1 MTKLSNT
8 NTQEIE
14 RYFEI
19 GRYGTDNDDRLSHE
33 TEFSGF
39 IILGE
44 SALCKYAS
52 DEDWGT
58 QIENVED
65 IENVEEEN
73 YEDED
78 NTEDESGE

>member
-8 NTQEIE
+8 NTQELE
-14 RYFEI
+14 ELFET
-19 GRYGTDNDDRLSHE
+19 GRYGTDDNDRLSHE

-44 SALCKYAS
+44 SALCKYAR

-58 QIENVED
+58 QIEDVEG
-65 IENVEEEN
+65 
-73 YEDED
+73 Y
-78 NTEDESGE
+78 